1 MSVTFYN
8 LVLKLVLQNWRRLA
22 QMPFF
27 HGYPSTTIADKFHGR
42 QFILTY
48 MLRVD
53 RRGPTEAALCL
64 IQYVYEKEKVKR
76 ASLVGSRVLFLLFL
90 RFFGE

>member
-1 MSVTFYN
+1 MSVTFYD
-8 LVLKLVLQNWRRLA
+8 LVFKLVLQNWRRLA

-64 IQYVYEKEKVKR
+64 INMFTKKKKSSE
-76 ASLVGSRVLFLLFL
+76 LH
-90 RFFGE
+90 